1 MRVTRIVSVL
11 VALVLAAALPVLV
24 SGSATAAG
32 EKQAAAAA
40 AAKTRDITFQFRA
53 KGRTY
58 KFQGT
63 VKPRSKS
70 KNISVK
76 LLRANCKKCKYRTF
90 KSTRTN
96 NRGKYDFSGLKK
108 TGWFTIKVPASKGF
122 KTSYANKSIR
132 VFIT

>member
-1 MRVTRIVSVL
+1 MRVTRIVSAL

-24 SGSATAAG
+24 SGSANATEAN
-32 EKQAAAAA
+32 QASV

-58 KFQGT
+58 KFQGV

-70 KNISVK
+70 KNIAVK
-76 LLRANCKKCKYRTF
+76 LLRANCKKCKYRPF

-96 NRGKYDFSGLKK
+96 NRGKYDFTGLRK

-122 KTSYANKSIR
+122 KTSYANKSIH